1 MQVPIF
7 EAVLVCRDVEIPDTC
22 PHCGVSFLAKEDS
35 NLLEWR
41 LEDSVVATSTDPD
54 ADSDD
59 DISETAESVWITGYS
74 CRSCGGDVHPSR
86 IVEAEVSES

>member
-7 EAVLVCRDVEIPDTC
+7 EAILLSRDVEIPDTC
-22 PHCGVSFLAKEDS
+22 PHCGVSFLTKEDN

-41 LEDSVVATSTDPD
+41 LEDTVVATIADPD
-54 ADSDD
+54 ADNDN
-59 DISETAESVWITGYS
+59 DIDETAESVWITGYS

-86 IVEAEVSES
+86 IIEAEALER